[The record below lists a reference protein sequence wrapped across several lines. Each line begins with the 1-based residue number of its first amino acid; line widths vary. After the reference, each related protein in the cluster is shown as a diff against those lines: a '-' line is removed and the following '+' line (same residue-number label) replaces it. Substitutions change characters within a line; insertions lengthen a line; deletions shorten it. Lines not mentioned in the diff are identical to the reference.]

1 MLVGGFVMK
10 NAMNRRAFLK
20 LAAVSAGLLR
30 TRLML
35 AAPAAPPNVL
45 LVVIDDLG
53 WRDFGC
59 YGNRWID
66 TPNFNRFAAESMRFT
81 TAYANAP
88 VCSPSRAALMTGQY
102 PARLR
107 FTGHITAIG
116 RHRHPAN
123 SRIVPPEDRMFLRH
137 EEISLAEMVAPAGY
151 ATAHIGKWHLGHEGY
166 WPKDQG
172 FDVNIGGWTH
182 GSPPG
187 YWHPYENPEKEWNS
201 SIPTLD
207 GGEPGEYLTD
217 RLANE
222 TIAFIEAH
230 RDGPFFV
237 HLSHYA
243 VHTPLEA
250 PEHLVAKYR
259 ERLSAVED
267 ASIDPVYAAMVER
280 VDANFGRVMDTLERL
295 ELKENTVVIVF
306 SDNGG
311 LLSSTDN
318 RPLRLGKGCLYEGG
332 IRVPLMIRWPGHIE
346 PDTVCRE
353 PVMGADLYPTIA
365 GIVGEKAVPGTVID
379 GVDLAPLLEGKSSL
393 GRDVLYWYYPHYSPQ
408 EQQPAA
414 AIRKG
419 DYKLIEFYDPPGI
432 ELYNL
437 EQDLSETK
445 NLAPEMPKKAT
456 ELLEQ
461 LHLWLESVDAQLHT
475 PNPDYQPK

>member
-1 MLVGGFVMK
+1 MK
-10 NAMNRRAFLK
+10 NAMNRRTFLK
-20 LAAVSAGLLR
+20 MAAVSAGLLR
-30 TRLML
+30 AGGGG
-35 AAPAAPPNVL
+35 AAPRVPPNVL
-45 LVVIDDLG
+45 LFVIDDLG

-66 TPNFNRFAAESMRFT
+66 TPNFDRFAAESIRFT
-81 TAYANAP
+81 NAYANAP

-116 RHRHPAN
+116 RHRHPDD
-123 SRIVPPEDRMFLRH
+123 SRIIPPDDRMFLRH
-137 EEISLAEMVAPAGY
+137 VEISLAEMVEPVGY
-151 ATAHIGKWHLGHEGY
+151 ATAHIGKWHLGGEGY

-172 FDVNIGGWTH
+172 FDVNVGGWTH

-187 YWHPYENPEKEWNS
+187 YWYPYENPDKEWNS
-201 SIPTLD
+201 SIPTLE

-217 RLANE
+217 RLADE
-222 TIAFIEAH
+222 AIAFIEAH
-230 RDGPFFV
+230 REGPFFV

-250 PEHLVAKYR
+250 PGDLVAKYR
-259 ERLSAVED
+259 ERLSAAED

-280 VDANFGRVMDTLERL
+280 VDRNFGHVMDSVERL
-295 ELKENTVVIVF
+295 GLKDNTAVIVF

-311 LLSSTDN
+311 LLSATDN
-318 RPLRLGKGCLYEGG
+318 RPLRLGKGSLYEGG
-332 IRVPLMIRWPGHIE
+332 IRVPLMVRWPGHIE
-346 PDTVCRE
+346 PGSVCHE

-365 GIVGEKAVPGTVID
+365 GIVGEKAAPGSVID
-379 GVDLAPLLEGKSSL
+379 GVDLAPLLAGKESL
-393 GRDVLYWYYPHYSPQ
+393 DRDALYWYYPHYSPQ
-408 EQQPAA
+408 EKQPAA

-419 DYKLIEFYDPPGI
+419 DYKLIEFYDPPDI

-437 EQDLSETK
+437 EEDLSETQ
-445 NLAPEMPKKAT
+445 NLAPEMPEKAK

-461 LHLWLESVDAQLHT
+461 LHQWLDSVDPKLHT
-475 PNPDYQPK
+475 LNPEHQKE